1 MKILLAT
8 DRSDYSKAAV
18 NSVAERP
25 WPEGSEVKIISA
37 MEIPYAPT
45 TETWVLPNSYYSDS
59 HAVATHAHCSVE
71 IVRQK
76 THAEK

>member
-8 DRSDYSKAAV
+8 DGSDYSKAAV
-18 NSVAERP
+18 NSVAELP

-45 TETWVLPNSYYSDS
+45 TERGKIEGGRHGESNENPRRL
-59 HAVATHAHCSVE
+59 
-71 IVRQK
+71 
-76 THAEK
+76 